1 MEDIK
6 LQPNEPVGTPEEA
19 VPATK
24 TATISKKQLEKDNAV
39 LEEENAQMVK
49 TINEMN
55 TYIDKLYANSNVLVN
70 KVEGTK
76 SQLNQL
82 RLLTGMLGNTLTL
95 VNERISAIEA
105 FLTAKGE

>member
-1 MEDIK
+1 MEELK
-6 LQPNEPVGTPEEA
+6 LQPNEEVMPTMKP
-19 VPATK
+19 
-24 TATISKKQLEKDNAV
+24 ATISKKQLEKDNAA
-39 LEEENAQMVK
+39 LEEENAQMAK
-49 TINEMN
+49 AIGEMN

-95 VNERISAIEA
+95 INERISAIEA